1 MATELMAKAR
11 KEEQELYKD
20 IIETCNTNIVDL
32 THDDTDQ

>member
-11 KEEQELYKD
+11 KEEQKLYQD
-20 IIETCNTNIVDL
+20 LIEACNLNIVDL